1 LDIAI
6 TPEDAAG
13 PPVGRWPFWRT
24 AGWGA
29 VVMIVST
36 VVQALAIVIVAA
48 IDRFYL
54 HPALGLSASFL
65 QVVVA
70 DAAKG
75 DVLAGI
81 VIVSDLACV
90 AAVLLIVAFKRA
102 PPMEYLALRAVPA
115 PVLLKWAGIMIAYI
129 ALTSGAA
136 MLFHIDFGG
145 AVMSN
150 IFSDSRYPF
159 LFWIAVVIAAPVFEE
174 GLFRGLLFRG
184 FEASF
189 LKIPGT
195 IALTAILWAALHIQ
209 YNFYGI
215 AFIAGTGILFGL
227 ARARTGSLLVPL
239 ALHAAM
245 NFVETTVYA
254 VWGT

>member
-6 TPEDAAG
+6 TPKDATG
-13 PPVGRWPFWRT
+13 PPLGRWPFWRT
-24 AGWGA
+24 VGWGI

-36 VVQALAIVIVAA
+36 TVQALTVVAA
-48 IDRFYL
+48 AVIDRFYL
-54 HPALGLSASFL
+54 HRTFGLSASFM
-65 QVVVA
+65 QVLIT
-70 DAAKG
+70 DAARG
-75 DVLAGI
+75 DVLAGT
-81 VIVSDLACV
+81 VIASDLASVV
-90 AAVLLIVAFKRA
+90 AILLIVAFKGT
-102 PPMEYLALRAVPA
+102 PVWDYLAIR
-115 PVLLKWAGIMIAYI
+115 PVRMPLMLKWTRILLIYVV
-129 ALTSGAA
+129 LTSGAA
-136 MLFHIDFGG
+136 ALFHVDFGG
-145 AVMSN
+145 AAMEN
-150 IFSDSRYPF
+150 IFSDSQHPF
-159 LFWIAVVIAAPVFEE
+159 LFWIAVVLAAPVFEE

-245 NFVETTVYA
+245 NFVETAVYT